1 MFCNSVCTAI
11 RKQILDWRYTQKVIS
26 WHLLF
31 LCCVVTTTWQHHDIY
46 SSCVMLLWQLPLWG
60 KEDENLMRINYP
72 THSFPGNLISW
83 WNCRSIPGQQAEQ
96 NTWAEQSR
104 APELH
109 PLPPILPCNPELVK
123 NKCGQ
128 QQKVGREKLTCCR
141 PLNHSQHS
149 VHDRS
154 SEQWSAWPIAGRG
167 KFPRINIITLPTIDF
182 PIISW
187 IPPFNISAFPH
198 FSILLFSVSQFC
210 FSSTLLF
217 QHFSILLFSAF
228 CFFSI
233 PAFPQSCFPAF
244 PQFCPWLPRRK
255 QWPSECRILTIL
267 ISYPH
272 ILNSTQLN
280 STVFNRFDF
289 TIFSM
294 TRKLNF

>member
-1 MFCNSVCTAI
+1 
-11 RKQILDWRYTQKVIS
+11 
-26 WHLLF
+26 
-31 LCCVVTTTWQHHDIY
+31 
-46 SSCVMLLWQLPLWG
+46 
-60 KEDENLMRINYP
+60 MRINDP
-72 THSFPGNLISW
+72 THSFNRQFHRMMKLS
-83 WNCRSIPGQQAEQ
+83 EQ
-96 NTWAEQSR
+96 TRAPEQSR
-104 APELH
+104 AEHQNCVSSLSCWEWVTRSLGAASPHLPYQQ

-123 NKCGQ
+123 NKCDQ

-217 QHFSILLFSAF
+217 QHFSILLFQHSAF
-228 CFFSI
+228 SAFQHFLN
-233 PAFPQSCFPAF
+233 PAFQPF
-244 PQFCPWLPRRK
+244 
-255 QWPSECRILTIL
+255 
-267 ISYPH
+267 
-272 ILNSTQLN
+272 LNYVPDSRGEN
-280 STVFNRFDF
+280 SDHQNAG
-289 TIFSM
+289 S
-294 TRKLNF
+294 